1 MRVDVI
7 KLDEFARLYHQPLD
21 YFVEIGPG
29 IWFSSIPWPTHL
41 PCPTRPYR
49 SLASQPLQNLQP
61 DTVRSGAKSTCT
73 ISCL

>member
-29 IWFSSIPWPTHL
+29 I
-41 PCPTRPYR
+41 
-49 SLASQPLQNLQP
+49 
-61 DTVRSGAKSTCT
+61 
-73 ISCL
+73 